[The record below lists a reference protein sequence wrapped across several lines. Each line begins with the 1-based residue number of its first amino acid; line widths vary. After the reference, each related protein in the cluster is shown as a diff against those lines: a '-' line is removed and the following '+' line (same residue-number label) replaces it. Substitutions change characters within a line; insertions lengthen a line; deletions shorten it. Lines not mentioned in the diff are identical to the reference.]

1 MKLEKISLLHVF
13 AIIIVLFLFIS
24 VGFFLGIC
32 KPKLGEVTQIKNEIE
47 EQETKIT
54 SAKSTIKRIPELQV
68 RQTMLMNQIAAMVDK
83 ELDAGKAVPLAIL
96 QASEFFRI
104 MVNYLEGY
112 AGVEVNG
119 LAYSKNGITFSLGGA
134 SASGGGSSAPS
145 APAAPAGGGSYD
157 WSPTPL
163 PLTISAK
170 NFDALRGYISY
181 LNKFPLLL
189 AVDKLS
195 IASSVSGAAQSGG
208 NTNAGGVVTG
218 SNYPLNV
225 TLPLTMYQ
233 IKKSG
238 S

>member
-1 MKLEKISLLHVF
+1 
-13 AIIIVLFLFIS
+13 
-24 VGFFLGIC
+24 
-32 KPKLGEVTQIKNEIE
+32 
-47 EQETKIT
+47 
-54 SAKSTIKRIPELQV
+54 
-68 RQTMLMNQIAAMVDK
+68 MLMNQIAAMVDK
-83 ELDAGKAVPLAIL
+83 ELDASKAIPLTIL
-96 QASEFFRI
+96 QASEFFQI

-112 AGVEVNG
+112 AGVEVSG

-134 SASGGGSSAPS
+134 SASGGGSP
-145 APAAPAGGGSYD
+145 APAAPAAAGGGSYD

-170 NFDALRGYISY
+170 NFDSLRGYISY

-189 AVDKLS
+189 SVDKLS
-195 IASSVSGAAQSGG
+195 IVSSVGNVAQSGG
-208 NTNAGGVVTG
+208 NAGGVGTG
-218 SNYPLNV
+218 SNYPLNI

>member
-13 AIIIVLFLFIS
+13 AIIISLFLFVS

-32 KPKLGEVTQIKNEIE
+32 KPKLGEVAQIKNEIE
-47 EQETKIT
+47 EQETKIM

-83 ELDAGKAVPLAIL
+83 ELDASKAIPLTIL
-96 QASEFFRI
+96 QASEFFQI

-112 AGVEVNG
+112 AGVEVSG

-134 SASGGGSSAPS
+134 SASGGGSP
-145 APAAPAGGGSYD
+145 APAAPAAAGGGSYD

-170 NFDALRGYISY
+170 NFDSLRGYISY

-189 AVDKLS
+189 SVDKLS
-195 IASSVSGAAQSGG
+195 IVSSVGNVAQSGG
-208 NTNAGGVVTG
+208 NAGGVGTG
-218 SNYPLNV
+218 SNYPLNI